1 MRATQNSNGMSV
13 AEGWKR
19 LGAQSEFTLHQRSW
33 IEPTIDWT
41 LSYNQP
47 RLGSGQ
53 VAANLPLLAT
63 GTPSPITHTHF
74 PGQWKQAFS
83 DSLPAHTESQPN
95 SAVWEKPKISPNGK
109 NLQNILLYP
118 KSLLYSDSH
127 HLIVWLRKK
136 KIPYSSQDPAK
147 RTENSRNGFL
157 HFSKDQLE
165 EAVEIVKIISKNK
178 CSEGWLLALT
188 SC

>member
-1 MRATQNSNGMSV
+1 MKTSLFRQ
-13 AEGWKR
+13 
-19 LGAQSEFTLHQRSW
+19 FTS
-33 IEPTIDWT
+33 
-41 LSYNQP
+41 
-47 RLGSGQ
+47 
-53 VAANLPLLAT
+53 
-63 GTPSPITHTHF
+63 TH
-74 PGQWKQAFS
+74 
-83 DSLPAHTESQPN
+83 SLPESQPN

-165 EAVEIVKIISKNK
+165 EAGGNSQNYFEK
-178 CSEGWLLALT
+178 
-188 SC
+188 